1 MAKIRSVIKNK
12 LNEGNDCLLD
22 YIPKQNKSAVCK
34 AFSKVKKSIL
44 SLYDGSK
51 KKH

>member
-22 YIPKQNKSAVCK
+22 YIPKQIKSAVWK

-51 KKH
+51 KKY